1 MKKAR
6 LILTAS
12 ILSLVTL
19 SMVTF
24 TSCTKDDEACPVG
37 MEGKNCDVEMRTKFV
52 NSWSAV
58 DVVNGNQLV
67 YTCNIAKGLNI
78 NQVTISNAFS
88 DHFFSNNISAT
99 VDGTTITIAD
109 QKPDGSTSMYSV
121 SGSGTY
127 TNNQISWNY
136 LIVEDVTGA
145 KQNYTGIWTAQ

>member
-24 TSCTKDDEACPVG
+24 TSCTKDDKTCPVG

-67 YTCNIAKGLNI
+67 YTCNIVKGLNI

-88 DHFFSNNISAT
+88 DHFFSNNINAT
-99 VDGTTITIAD
+99 VDGNTITIAD

-127 TNNQISWNY
+127 SNNQISWDY
-136 LIVEDVTGA
+136 IIVEDVTGV
-145 KQNYTGIWTAQ
+145 KQTYTGVWTAQ